1 MMKNKLVLALI
12 VLGIVGGIT
21 LGLLIAFFLSNNRS
35 ATNTNLAVTNTNNQI
50 NQDANRA
57 TEVNT
62 NLDIETPAEPVED
75 EGVTWLSEPQEL
87 DNLQLFKGSDGFS
100 ATYYAVATLS
110 DGGKIIYAKQTYD
123 GPTQPA
129 VMRFRQEADGTYV
142 LLTNY
147 SNADDFFLDEVLE
160 SIKKDTA
167 TYAALNY
174 PETLDVNGLD
184 LKQGWPAFSYPA
196 LFTDLEDITQGKISL
211 FGTTAYGQ
219 IYVSVSDIQTVED
232 NGSIKGKI
240 YLLKLADSSTV
251 IYRDKKPF
259 LADDGTLL
267 GNLQASGEQFTN
279 RSFTSGLIADGCGYP
294 SGDQYATSISSGQ
307 LTLIGTTTARENLYA
322 LTDKD
327 SGLFKNAYATYTI
340 GRDPEGENPPISFA
354 AFVAEQPVVIWQ
366 DSEGD
371 YLIFTDSAFAAL
383 VECGKPVVYLYPT
396 TPTTVTVKVGAAVSV
411 SEPLYGTG
419 WTVLAQP
426 NGQLATTSGAV
437 FPNLYW
443 EGKGHGVYPKI
454 TQGRVVSST
463 NIEQELRSDL
473 TAQGLNQTET
483 QDFLDFWLPRMPNT
497 PYIRLTWF
505 NTPALNQLAPLTV
518 SPKPDTV
525 LRVFLDFTGQDN
537 PSTTLTPQTLRTTQ
551 RSGFTLVE
559 WGGLLVGGK

>member
-1 MMKNKLVLALI
+1 MMKNKLVLALL
-12 VLGIVGGIT
+12 VLGIVGGIA
-21 LGLLIAFFLSNNRS
+21 LGFLVAFFLSSNRV
-35 ATNTNLAVTNTNNQI
+35 ATNTGQTENTNTVNTNL
-50 NQDANRA
+50 NANRA

-62 NLDIETPAEPVED
+62 NSATETPTEPIED
-75 EGVTWLSEPQEL
+75 EDVTWLNEPQEV
-87 DNLQLFKGSDGFS
+87 DNLQLFKGSEGFN
-100 ATYYAVATLS
+100 ATYFTVATIS
-110 DGGKIIYAKQTYD
+110 DGGKIIFAKQTYD

-129 VMRFRQEADGTYV
+129 VMRFRQEADGTYA

-167 TYAALNY
+167 TYAALDY
-174 PETLDVNGLD
+174 PETLSVNGLD
-184 LKQGWPAFSYPA
+184 LKQNWPAFSYPA
-196 LFTDLEDITQGKISL
+196 LFTDLEDITQGTVSL

-219 IYVSVSDIQTVED
+219 MYVSVSDIQTDEE

-251 IYRDKKPF
+251 IYRDEKPF

-267 GNLQASGEQFTN
+267 GNLQASGEKFTN

-294 SGDQYATSISSGQ
+294 NGDQYAASLNTSQ
-307 LTLIGTTTARENLYA
+307 LTRIGTTVAGENLYA
-322 LTDKD
+322 LIDED
-327 SGLFKNAYATYTI
+327 GSLFKNAYTTYTV

-354 AFVAEQPVVIWQ
+354 AFVAEQPVVVWQ
-366 DSEGD
+366 DSTGD

-396 TPTTVTVKVGAAVSV
+396 TPTTVSVKVGADISV

-426 NGQLATTSGAV
+426 NGQITTSSGAV

-454 TQGRVVSST
+454 IQGRVVSST

-473 TAQGLNQTET
+473 AAQGLHQTEI
-483 QDFLDFWLPRMPNT
+483 QDFLNFWLPKMPST

-505 NTPALNQLAPLTV
+505 NTPALNQLAPLTI
-518 SPKPDTV
+518 SPQPDTL
-525 LRVFLDFTGQDN
+525 LRVFLDFAGQN
-537 PSTTLTPQTLRTTQ
+537 TPTTTLAPQTLRTTP
-551 RSGFTLVE
+551 RAGFTVVE